1 MKRSDMAF
9 PMLSPGT
16 DSPMRENNAGEE
28 DVKEAL
34 SITAGRTINLPP
46 EPATRARESNASTSK
61 TADTTII
68 YLLPCES
75 AKAPATIGRKPA
87 KTLLTVAKRPTSA
100 GPPMEASVMFR

>member
-1 MKRSDMAF
+1 MKRSDIAF
-9 PMLSPGT
+9 PMPPRGT
-16 DSPMRENNAGEE
+16 DSPMRENNAGEGAI
-28 DVKEAL
+28 KEAL

-46 EPATRARESNASTSK
+46 ESATRASESRASTSK

-87 KTLLTVAKRPTSA
+87 KTLLIVAKRPTSA
-100 GPPMEASVMFR
+100 GPPMEERVKFK